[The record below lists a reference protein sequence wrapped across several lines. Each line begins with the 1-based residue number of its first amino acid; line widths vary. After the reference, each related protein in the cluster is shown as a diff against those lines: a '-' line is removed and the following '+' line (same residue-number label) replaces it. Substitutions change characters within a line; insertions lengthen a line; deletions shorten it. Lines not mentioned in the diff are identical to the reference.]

1 MSTATVS
8 SHLAA
13 RRRVVWPLG
22 AGLTYLNHGSY
33 GSCPAYVLE
42 RQDEIRARMERDP
55 TRFFKVDLEKLS
67 DRTRSALSDLINAP
81 ADDIGLMGNGTVA
94 MAVALNACS
103 FAPGDE
109 VVVTDHEYSATIN
122 ELNRISE
129 RTGVRI
135 VKAQIRVPVQ
145 GEDQVFEAVTSAVT
159 QRTKLVVVSHIASA
173 SAIIFPVER
182 ISHFCRDRGIE
193 VLLDGAHTPGQ
204 VKIDI
209 EALAPTFYAASCHKW
224 LNAPKGSGFLYAHPS
239 VQGRVRAMVQSCRV
253 HLKRARKSFLCDTDY
268 VGTGDYTA
276 NLVIPDAIEHLGAQL
291 PGGWEAIIASNHAK
305 VIEARSMLCDRCP
318 VQAMAPEQMIGT
330 MASVMLPENPDRTR
344 PTCYEDCLQD
354 TMNERHAIQ
363 IPVWEMYPVT
373 PRVMR
378 ISAQLYNH
386 MGEYEML
393 AEALNEELERE
404 KQLR

>member
-67 DRTRSALSDLINAP
+67 DRARQAVATLINAP
-81 ADDIGLMGNGTVA
+81 FEDVALMGNGTIA
-94 MAVALNACS
+94 MAVALHA
-103 FAPGDE
+103 AGLAAGDE

-122 ELNRISE
+122 ELTRICQF
-129 RTGVRI
+129 TGARI
-135 VKAQIRVPVQ
+135 VKAQLTVPVS
-145 GEDQVFEAVTSAVT
+145 GDDQVFYAVANAITD
-159 QRTKLVVVSHIASA
+159 RTKLVVVSHITSA
-173 SAIIFPVER
+173 SAIILPVER
-182 ISHFCRDRGIE
+182 IARLCREKGIE

-209 EALAPTFYAASCHKW
+209 QALAPTYYAASCHKW
-224 LNAPKGSGFLYAHPS
+224 LNAPKGSGFLYVHPS
-239 VQGRVRAMVQSCRV
+239 AQEKVRSRVQSCRV
-253 HLKRARKSFLCDTDY
+253 HVKRPRKAFLCDTDY

-276 NLVIPDAIEHLGAQL
+276 NLVIPDVIEHMAAQL
-291 PGGWEAIIASNHAK
+291 PGGWDEIIASNHAK
-305 VIEARSMLCDRCP
+305 IIAARQLVCARTP
-318 VQAMAPEQMIGT
+318 ARPMAPDAMIGT
-330 MASVMLPENPDRTR
+330 MASLTLPPNPDRTR
-344 PTCYEDCLQD
+344 PTCYEDALQD
-354 TMNERHAIQ
+354 ALHERHAIQ
-363 IPVWEMYPVT
+363 VPVWEMPGVT
-373 PRVMR
+373 PRVTR
-378 ISAQLYNH
+378 LSAQLYNH
-386 MGEYEML
+386 MGEYEMF

-404 KQLR
+404 KGSR